1 MEALDRLMS
10 CLARLPGTG
19 RRSAER
25 MALRLARDTDTLLLD
40 LIRALQEV
48 KENVRCCSR
57 CGNVTPVHEQPCRLC
72 AAPDREN
79 QVLCVVEDPDDIMIL
94 ERSKSFRGRYH
105 SLMGRI
111 SPMRGE
117 GPGDVRIREL
127 LRRVDEEGVEEVIL
141 ALSTDVEGDATA
153 SLITELLK
161 GKKVKVSRLA
171 FGLPVGSGISY
182 ADPVTLARAIKGRQ
196 AT

>member
-1 MEALDRLMS
+1 
-10 CLARLPGTG
+10 
-19 RRSAER
+19 
-25 MALRLARDTDTLLLD
+25 
-40 LIRALQEV
+40 
-48 KENVRCCSR
+48 
-57 CGNVTPVHEQPCRLC
+57 
-72 AAPDREN
+72 
-79 QVLCVVEDPDDIMIL
+79 
-94 ERSKSFRGRYH
+94 
-105 SLMGRI
+105 
-111 SPMRGE
+111 MRGE